1 MRKRS
6 VFFVVP
12 ALLLTTFGLGTQG
25 ATADPTVPV
34 TQARLV
40 KAPPGPTP
48 RGEVA
53 NYVADVTTGDTGF
66 VSFTSP
72 GAGLE

>member
-6 VFFVVP
+6 VFFVVL
-12 ALLLTTFGLGTQG
+12 ALLLSTFGLGTQC
-25 ATADPTVPV
+25 ATADPAVPV

-48 RGEVA
+48 KCEVS
-53 NYVADVTTGDTGF
+53 NYVADVSTGDTWF
-66 VSFTSP
+66 VSFTSL